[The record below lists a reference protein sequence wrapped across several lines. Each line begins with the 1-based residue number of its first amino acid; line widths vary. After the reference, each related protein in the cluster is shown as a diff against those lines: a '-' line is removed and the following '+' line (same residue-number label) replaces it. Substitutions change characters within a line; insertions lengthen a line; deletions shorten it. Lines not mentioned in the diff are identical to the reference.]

1 VDDYPLLELFW
12 TILIIYALFFYIL
25 ILFNVVADLF
35 RDKDTSGWAKT
46 GWIILFVVFPFLGL
60 FIYLIARG
68 RSMAERQMQAQADA
82 KAGFDSYVQ
91 QVAGAA
97 ADPASQIT
105 QAKALLDSGA
115 ITQEEYEAIKRR
127 ALA

>member
-1 VDDYPLLELFW
+1 MDDYPLLELFW

-35 RDKDTSGWAKT
+35 RDKDTSGWAKA

-68 RSMAERQMQAQADA
+68 RGMAERQSAAHAAA
-82 KAGFDSYVQ
+82 KADFDAYVAD
-91 QVAGAA
+91 VAAKGS
-97 ADPASQIT
+97 DPASQIA

-115 ITQEEYEAIKRR
+115 ITQDEYEAMKRKV
-127 ALA
+127 LA

>member
-1 VDDYPLLELFW
+1 MDDYPLLELFW

-35 RDKDTSGWAKT
+35 RDKDTSGWAKA

-68 RSMAERQMQAQADA
+68 RGMAERQTEAQANA
-82 KAGFDSYVQ
+82 KASFDAYVQ
-91 QVAGAA
+91 EAA
-97 ADPASQIT
+97 KGADPASQIA

-115 ITQEEYEAIKRR
+115 ITQDEYEAMKRKV
-127 ALA
+127 LA